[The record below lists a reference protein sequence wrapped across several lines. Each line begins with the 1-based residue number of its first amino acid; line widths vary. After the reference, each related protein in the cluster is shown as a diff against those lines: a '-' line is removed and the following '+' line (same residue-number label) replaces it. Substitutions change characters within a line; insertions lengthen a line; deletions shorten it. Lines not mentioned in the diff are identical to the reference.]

1 MLEIIK
7 DFYKAISIIDL
18 MYLILTILYFLYH
31 CAQSAKDMRLKDGEL
46 VENLG

>member
-18 MYLILTILYFLYH
+18 IYLILIIKPFGK
-31 CAQSAKDMRLKDGEL
+31 SS
-46 VENLG
+46 